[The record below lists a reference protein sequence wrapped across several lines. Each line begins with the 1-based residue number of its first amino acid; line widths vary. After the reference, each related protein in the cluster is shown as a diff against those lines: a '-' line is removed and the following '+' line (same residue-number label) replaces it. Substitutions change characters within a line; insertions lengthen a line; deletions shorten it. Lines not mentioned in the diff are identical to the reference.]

1 MEWQDYAY
9 DCEKDETADQDDPAA
24 GEAREERVDDHAED
38 KGIHQADEDIGAT
51 AGHQPTQEA
60 AECDTSNKDDDDQD
74 RDASI
79 ETLFYLVRYK
89 AID

>member
-38 KGIHQADEDIGAT
+38 KGIHQADEDIGAP
-51 AGHQPTQEA
+51 AGH
-60 AECDTSNKDDDDQD
+60 
-74 RDASI
+74 
-79 ETLFYLVRYK
+79 
-89 AID
+89 